1 MDWLDFFAVQ
11 GIHFMVAII
20 ICSDFGA
27 QKSKKS
33 ATVSPSICH
42 EVIGL
47 DHYHSLALAFTRVLS
62 FLKWDLIYNHH
73 SGKKRRRQWQ
83 ATPGLLPEKSHGRRS
98 LVGCNPWGRY

>member
-1 MDWLDFFAVQ
+1 MDWLNFFAVQ
-11 GIHFMVAII
+11 GINFMVAII

-33 ATVSPSICH
+33 ATVSSSICH

-73 SGKKRRRQWQ
+73 SGENGEGNGKPLQDFCLENLMDGGAW
-83 ATPGLLPEKSHGRRS
+83 
-98 LVGCNPWGRY
+98 